1 MQEKGIVLNKIS
13 KSFAGVRALNN
24 VDFDLNPGEIHVL
37 LGENGAGKSTMI
49 KIISGALSPDA
60 GEIRIDGRAVHFS
73 GPAEAN
79 QYGIATIY
87 QELSLIPYLSVA
99 ENIFLGRQPLRRD
112 RLQLF
117 VDWKKMNE
125 QARLLLSELGLYI
138 DPRIKAGKLSVAE
151 QQLVEIAKAISV
163 NARFLILDEPTATL
177 TDKEIDQ
184 LFSVVLGLSAKGVGI
199 IYISHRLEEL
209 ETVGDRITVMRDGEK
224 VTTINLKDVTRDQ
237 LITFMVGRELKL
249 DQEASKAKIGKV
261 ALKVNGLSRKGVFKN
276 VSFTLREGEILGMAG
291 LVGSRRTEVARAI
304 FGAEPWDEGGVEVFG
319 QRAKM
324 WNPGSAIKMGMAFLP
339 AERKTDG
346 LVLSASIMK
355 NITLSSLKEF
365 CRCGFISA
373 RKEEKKSS
381 EYMQNLRIKTP
392 SIKQL
397 CGNLSGGNQQ
407 KVALAK
413 ALCSRAKILIFDE
426 PTRGIDIGAKFAIYE
441 LLRKLAR
448 EGTAIII
455 ISSELPELL
464 NMSDRILVMR
474 AGKITGE
481 FSREE
486 ATQEKI
492 LHAAYQD

>member
-1 MQEKGIVLNKIS
+1 MQEKGLVLS
-13 KSFAGVRALNN
+13 KVCMSFPGVRALDK

-49 KIISGALSPDA
+49 KIISGAYSPDE
-60 GEIRIDGRAVHFS
+60 GEIHIDGQAVHFS
-73 GPAEAN
+73 GPAAAN
-79 QYGIATIY
+79 HNGIATIY

-99 ENIFLGRQPLRRD
+99 ENIFLGRQPLRKD

-125 QARLLLSELGLYI
+125 QARILLSELGLNI
-138 DPRIKAGKLSVAE
+138 DPRIKAGKLPIAE

-177 TDKEIDQ
+177 TDKEIEQ
-184 LFSVVLGLSAKGVGI
+184 LFSVILGLRAKGIGI
-199 IYISHRLEEL
+199 IHISHRLEEL
-209 ETVGDRITVMRDGEK
+209 DTIGDRITVMRDGQK
-224 VTTINLKDVTRDQ
+224 VSTVFPKDVTRAQ
-237 LITFMVGRELKL
+237 LIALMVGRELKL
-249 DQEASKAKIGKV
+249 EQEASKVKLGKV
-261 ALKVNGLSRKGVFKN
+261 ALKVDGLTRKGVFNN
-276 VSFTLREGEILGMAG
+276 VSFSLREGEIIGMAG
-291 LVGSRRTEVARAI
+291 LVGSRRTELVRSI
-304 FGAEPWDEGGVEVFG
+304 FGAEPWDEGSVEVFG

-324 WNPGSAIKMGMAFLP
+324 YSPQQAIKMGMAFLP

-346 LVLSASIMK
+346 LVLSASILE
-355 NITLSSLKEF
+355 NITMSSLQDF
-365 CRCGFISA
+365 CCGGFISKP
-373 RKEEKKSS
+373 KEEKKSA
-381 EYMQNLRIKTP
+381 EYVQSLKIKTP
-392 SIKQL
+392 SIRQL
-397 CGNLSGGNQQ
+397 CRNLSGGNQQ

-441 LLRKLAR
+441 LLRNLAR
-448 EGTAIII
+448 EGTAIIM

-486 ATQEKI
+486 ATQDNI

>member
-1 MQEKGIVLNKIS
+1 MQEKGIVLSKVS
-13 KSFAGVRALNN
+13 KSFSGVRALNK

-49 KIISGALSPDA
+49 KIISGAISPDA

-87 QELSLIPYLSVA
+87 QELSLIPYLSAA

-125 QARLLLSELGLYI
+125 QARLLLSELSLDI

-177 TDKEIDQ
+177 TDKEIAQ
-184 LFSVVLGLSAKGVGI
+184 LFSVVLGLRAKGVGI

-237 LITFMVGRELKL
+237 LITLMVGRELQL
-249 DQEASKAKIGKV
+249 DQEATKAKIGKV

-291 LVGSRRTEVARAI
+291 LVGSRRTELARAI
-304 FGAEPWDEGGVEVFG
+304 FGAEPWDEGGVEIFG

-324 WNPGSAIKMGMAFLP
+324 CNPRSAIKMGMAFLP

-346 LVLSASIMK
+346 LVLSTSIME

-365 CRCGFISA
+365 CRGGFILS

-381 EYMQNLRIKTP
+381 EYMQSLRIKTP

-397 CGNLSGGNQQ
+397 CRNLSGGNQQ

-413 ALCSRAKILIFDE
+413 ALCSRAKIMIFDE